1 MNIFK
6 VSSLLLVLGCG
17 SILADICQ
25 QKNCQRGN
33 CPPDWRK
40 DGESCYFITEK
51 MTWNNAKSLCS
62 EYGAT
67 LGIPNSQSEQEFIW
81 EFFLQK
87 IQDTPTQDLWLGVM
101 NTKGNWNDA
110 RRSDA
115 SGSYENWAAGQPDGF
130 GLTTQYCT
138 AMWGDRGGK
147 WDDQPCYREN
157 YAVCQLPV
165 PVTNTPLFCLSTGYD
180 GRLISQ

>member
-6 VSSLLLVLGCG
+6 VSSLLLGLSCG

-40 DGESCYFITEK
+40 DGASCYFITEK
-51 MTWNNAKSLCS
+51 MTWTEAESFCS

-87 IQDTPTQDLWLGVM
+87 IQDIPTPDLWIGFI
-101 NTKGNWNDA
+101 NTKGNLDDA
-110 RRSDA
+110 RRSNA
-115 SGSYENWAAGQPDGF
+115 TGSYENWAASQPDGAA
-130 GLTTQYCT
+130 YYVCT
-138 AMWGDRGGK
+138 AMWSNYDGK
-147 WDDQPCYREN
+147 WDDQHCLKVKN
-157 YAVCQLPV
+157 AVCELLV
-165 PVTNTPLFCLSTGYD
+165 PVTNTPLFCLHTGDD
-180 GRLISQ
+180 GRLKSP

>member
-6 VSSLLLVLGCG
+6 VSSLLLILGCG
-17 SILADICQ
+17 SILAGICQ
-25 QKNCQRGN
+25 QKNCQHGN

-40 DGESCYFITEK
+40 DGASCYFIITEK
-51 MTWNNAKSLCS
+51 MTWNNAKSLCT

-67 LGIPNSQSEQEFIW
+67 LGIPNSQSAQEFIW

-87 IQDTPTQDLWLGVM
+87 IEDTTTPNLWIGLIKAKGHWDGLLS
-101 NTKGNWNDA
+101 NT
-110 RRSDA
+110 
-115 SGSYENWAAGQPDGF
+115 SGSYKNWAAGQPDSIY
-130 GLTTQYCT
+130 LYCA

-157 YAVCQLPV
+157 YAVCELPV
-165 PVTNTPLFCLSTGYD
+165 PVTNTPLFCLYTGDD
-180 GRLISQ
+180 GRLSSQ